1 MCRYIYIYVYINTHT
16 HTQHTWRRDR
26 EERGVPREMGA
37 VEKELTP
44 PYEGFP
50 PVNLGVDVCAGIDE
64 VEDFGVG

>member
-1 MCRYIYIYVYINTHT
+1 
-16 HTQHTWRRDR
+16 
-26 EERGVPREMGA
+26 VPREMGE

-44 PYEGFP
+44 SGMLLENARAPKEGFP